1 MIAGFSMVCVVVGA
15 AIAYMAESYPQHR
28 ETMETVGGLLL
39 MGGFGLLGYALEGVI
54 GIPYLLSCGG

>member
-1 MIAGFSMVCVVVGA
+1 MIAGLSTVCVVVGA
-15 AIAYMAESYPQHR
+15 AIAYRAESYPQHR

-54 GIPYLLSCGG
+54 GLPYLLSCGR

>member
-15 AIAYMAESYPQHR
+15 AIAYIAESYPQRR

-39 MGGFGLLGYALEGVI
+39 ISGFGMLGYAFEGVI
-54 GIPYLLSCGG
+54 GLPYLLSCGG